1 MSASKQDTE
10 IITPFKVAAVI
21 SKNNVSGKKQTE
33 NLGNKSN
40 SVSDQDNINGTCE
53 ETADRITEESGE
65 TISAANR
72 HSEKEVISVTESLLR
87 MEDHKHQTETLLERF
102 RNSNFFVRIAE
113 SDEPLWS
120 KRNVADLPSSNS
132 ERAGVSFHSKNA
144 ESRKT
149 SRSNLLNAVID
160 RGSFDGNTSGGVARN
175 TIRCCSLRN
184 GDIVVRSQE
193 LDIVN
198 TYYSKVVN
206 T

>member
-40 SVSDQDNINGTCE
+40 SVSDQDNINGDCE
-53 ETADRITEESGE
+53 ETADQISEDSGF
-65 TISAANR
+65 TISTADR
-72 HSEKEVISVTESLLR
+72 HCEKEDISATESLLR

-120 KRNVADLPSSNS
+120 KRNAADPSSSNS
-132 ERAGVSFHSKNA
+132 EGAGGSFHSKNA
-144 ESRKT
+144 EPRKT
-149 SRSNLLNAVID
+149 SRSNFLNAVID
-160 RGSFDGNTSGGVARN
+160 RGSFDGNTSGGVARH
-175 TIRCCSLRN
+175 TIRCCSLCN
-184 GDIVVRSQE
+184 GDIVVRS
-193 LDIVN
+193 
-198 TYYSKVVN
+198 
-206 T
+206 